1 MSFTCVDVARA
12 AGLEKGRRVGAE
24 RLFRCCQHDDTRPSL
39 SINERKNR
47 WICGPCEAGGGA
59 WKLAAFLG
67 GFDPDDKQAVLSWL
81 RDHDLLDGERV
92 SSKFV
97 ATHDYTD
104 HAGELLFQVV
114 RLRPK
119 SFRQR
124 RPDGNGGWVWN
135 VDGVRRVLYRLPELG
150 TATVVHINE
159 GEKDAD
165 ALHGIGLSAT
175 CNPGGAGKW
184 RDEYTES
191 FTAEHQVVV
200 LPDNDDAGRRHAE
213 TVAASLHGQV
223 ASVKVLQLPDLA
235 PKGDVTDFI
244 NACRDAEEAAE
255 RLATIA
261 NGADQWEPQAADE
274 PTVEDRCTTIEI
286 RPDLTGVTDEA
297 IDAIAAQPSLGVYVR
312 GRQLVRVARDGSP
325 PECWLE
331 RWPGSPVIVP
341 MASAQVLDVLDR
353 AAAWVKFDGRR
364 KEYVAAIPPS
374 WVAQQVGAR
383 LEWPLPYL
391 EAVTETPTIRS
402 DGSILETPGWDQA
415 SRLLYEPIPGAATWP
430 PVPEQPT
437 GEDVRRGI
445 AMLRDPLEDF
455 PFKAESDGAAA
466 IAVILTLLA
475 RHLIHGPV
483 PLMAIRAPT
492 PATGKTLLADVIG
505 IMGTG
510 RVPPVMTMTF
520 ESEEL
525 RKRVTSLAVEGA
537 ALILLDNVSGTLGS
551 DTLAAALTA
560 TDWEDRILGTNTVV
574 RVPLRVVWMVTGNN
588 LGFRRTLGRRV
599 IPIDLDAG
607 VEQPEDRVGFRHADL
622 RGHVRE
628 RRPHLVTAALTI
640 LRAFHLAGR
649 PAHGGPRMGS
659 FEAWDDLIRSAVIW
673 ASLADP
679 ASADPEHGRGRVR
692 SQADDDTETLRLLLR
707 ALADAFPRGDFTAA
721 DVVTRSRSDEDLAAA
736 LDVAA
741 APRRGGKPTG
751 RSLGYAF
758 RNAVDRP
765 VGGLVLRR
773 WMQGR
778 SGVVWLVESPEETR

>member
-1 MSFTCVDVARA
+1 MEES
-12 AGLEKGRRVGAE
+12 
-24 RLFRCCQHDDTRPSL
+24 
-39 SINERKNR
+39 
-47 WICGPCEAGGGA
+47 
-59 WKLAAFLG
+59 
-67 GFDPDDKQAVLSWL
+67 
-81 RDHDLLDGERV
+81 DLIIL
-92 SSKFV
+92 
-97 ATHDYTD
+97 
-104 HAGELLFQVV
+104 
-114 RLRPK
+114 
-119 SFRQR
+119 
-124 RPDGNGGWVWN
+124 
-135 VDGVRRVLYRLPELG
+135 
-150 TATVVHINE
+150 
-159 GEKDAD
+159 
-165 ALHGIGLSAT
+165 
-175 CNPGGAGKW
+175 
-184 RDEYTES
+184 
-191 FTAEHQVVV
+191 
-200 LPDNDDAGRRHAE
+200 
-213 TVAASLHGQV
+213 
-223 ASVKVLQLPDLA
+223 
-235 PKGDVTDFI
+235 
-244 NACRDAEEAAE
+244 
-255 RLATIA
+255 
-261 NGADQWEPQAADE
+261 
-274 PTVEDRCTTIEI
+274 

-353 AAAWVKFDGRR
+353 ASAWVKFDGRR

-391 EAVTETPTIRS
+391 EAVTEMPTIRS

-551 DTLAAALTA
+551 DTLAAALTV

-607 VEQPEDRVGFRHADL
+607 VEQPEDRVG
-622 RGHVRE
+622 
-628 RRPHLVTAALTI
+628 
-640 LRAFHLAGR
+640 
-649 PAHGGPRMGS
+649 S
-659 FEAWDDLIRSAVIW
+659 F
-673 ASLADP
+673 
-679 ASADPEHGRGRVR
+679 
-692 SQADDDTETLRLLLR
+692 
-707 ALADAFPRGDFTAA
+707 
-721 DVVTRSRSDEDLAAA
+721 
-736 LDVAA
+736 DVARD
-741 APRRGGKPTG
+741 PGT
-751 RSLGYAF
+751 S
-758 RNAVDRP
+758 
-765 VGGLVLRR
+765 
-773 WMQGR
+773 
-778 SGVVWLVESPEETR
+778 